1 MSSNSLYALV
11 SVSLVSLLAL
21 AGLLAIPVKPAQM
34 RRIVFVLVALGTG
47 TMLGNA
53 IVHLIP
59 ESFEFVDKGAIAGT
73 TVSILILAGMTF
85 CFVMEKVLKLH
96 CHHGTEH
103 VHEDKDCH
111 AHECEEEDDDEG
123 HHTHAHVHGIHPT
136 GHMSMISHMVDNLTD
151 GMLIGSMYLISI
163 PAGVATTLA
172 ILMHELPMEFGS
184 FGVLVKA
191 GFSKHGAVLV
201 NLASA
206 IVALAGTIL
215 VLVLGN
221 KVQALPVYLTPICG
235 GMVLYITMTALIP
248 RMLKETHPLRS
259 LLQVGIA
266 SIGVIIMILLKIYE

>member
-1 MSSNSLYALV
+1 MSSNSIYALV

-53 IVHLIP
+53 VVHLIP
-59 ESFEFVDKGAIAGT
+59 ESFEFADKGAIAGT

-96 CHHGTEH
+96 CHHGPEH
-103 VHEDKDCH
+103 VHEDRDCD
-111 AHECEEEDDDEG
+111 AHDDDGDED
-123 HHTHAHVHGIHPT
+123 HHTHVHGIHPT
-136 GHMSMISHMVDNLTD
+136 GHMSMVSHMVDNLTD

-163 PAGVATTLA
+163 PAGVATTVA

-206 IVALAGTIL
+206 LVALCGTIL
-215 VLVLGN
+215 VLVLGD
-221 KVQALPVYLTPICG
+221 KVQGLPVYLTPICG
-235 GMVLYITMTALIP
+235 GMVLYITMTSLIP
-248 RMLKETHPLRS
+248 RMLKETNPLRS

-266 SIGVIIMILLKIYE
+266 SIGVIIMVMLKIYE

>member
-1 MSSNSLYALV
+1 MSSNAIYALV

-59 ESFEFVDKGAIAGT
+59 EAFEFADKGAIAGT

-85 CFVMEKVLKLH
+85 CFLMEKVLKLH
-96 CHHGTEH
+96 CHHGAEH
-103 VHEDKDCH
+103 VHEDKDCD
-111 AHECEEEDDDEG
+111 AHDEDDDED
-123 HHTHAHVHGIHPT
+123 HHTHVHGIHPT

-201 NLASA
+201 NLSSA
-206 IVALAGTIL
+206 IVALFGTIL
-215 VLVLGN
+215 VLVLGSR
-221 KVQALPVYLTPICG
+221 VQALPVYLTPICG

-248 RMLKETHPLRS
+248 RMLKETNPARS
-259 LLQVGIA
+259 LIQIAIA
-266 SIGVIIMILLKIYE
+266 SVGVIIMVMLKIYE

>member
-1 MSSNSLYALV
+1 MNSNAIYALV
-11 SVSLVSLLAL
+11 SVSLVSVLAL
-21 AGLLAIPVKPAQM
+21 AGLLAIPVKPALM
-34 RRIVFVLVALGTG
+34 RRIIFVLVSLGTG

-59 ESFEFVDKGAIAGT
+59 ESFEFVSKGAIAGT
-73 TVSILILAGMTF
+73 SVSMLILAGMCF

-103 VHEDKDCH
+103 VHEDKECH
-111 AHECEEEDDDEG
+111 AHEDEDEDA
-123 HHTHAHVHGIHPT
+123 HTHLHGIHPT

-163 PAGVATTLA
+163 PAGLAVTLA

-191 GFSKHGAVLV
+191 GFTKHGAVLV
-201 NLASA
+201 NLSSA
-206 IVALAGTIL
+206 FVALGGTIL
-215 VLVLGN
+215 VLLLGS
-221 KVQALPVYLTPICG
+221 KVQSLPMYLTPVCA
-235 GMVLYITMTALIP
+235 GMVLYITMTGLIP
-248 RMLKETHPLRS
+248 RMLKENNPLRS

-266 SIGVIIMILLKIYE
+266 SIGVIVMIVLKIYE

>member
-1 MSSNSLYALV
+1 MSSNSVYALV

-34 RRIVFVLVALGTG
+34 RRIIFVLVALGTG

-85 CFVMEKVLKLH
+85 CFIMEKVLKLH
-96 CHHGTEH
+96 CHHGAEH
-103 VHEDKDCH
+103 VHEDKECH
-111 AHECEEEDDDEG
+111 AHDDDDDEE
-123 HHTHAHVHGIHPT
+123 HHTHVHGIHPT

-163 PAGVATTLA
+163 PAGLATTLA

-191 GFSKHGAVLV
+191 GFSKRGAVLV
-201 NLASA
+201 NLSSA
-206 IVALAGTIL
+206 IVALIGTIL
-215 VLVLGN
+215 VLALGAS
-221 KVQALPVYLTPICG
+221 VQGLPVYLTPICG

-248 RMLKETHPLRS
+248 RMLKETNPLRS
-259 LLQVGIA
+259 LLQIGIA
-266 SIGVIIMILLKIYE
+266 SIGVIIMIVLKIYE

>member
-11 SVSLVSLLAL
+11 SVSLVSVLAL

-59 ESFEFVDKGAIAGT
+59 EAFEFADKGAIAGT
-73 TVSILILAGMTF
+73 TVSILILSGMSF
-85 CFVMEKVLKLH
+85 SFVMEKVLKLH
-96 CHHGTEH
+96 CHHGAEH
-103 VHEDKDCH
+103 VHEDKECPCH
-111 AHECEEEDDDEG
+111 DDDDDDHEG
-123 HHTHAHVHGIHPT
+123 HHTHVHGIHPT
-136 GHMSMISHMVDNLTD
+136 GHLSMISHMVDNLTD

-163 PAGVATTLA
+163 PAGLATTLA

-191 GFSKHGAVLV
+191 GFSKRGAVLV
-201 NLASA
+201 NLSSA
-206 IVALAGTIL
+206 LVALAGTIL
-215 VLVLGN
+215 VLVLGS

-235 GMVLYITMTALIP
+235 GMVLYITMTALVP
-248 RMLKETHPLRS
+248 RMLKENNPLRS

>member
-1 MSSNSLYALV
+1 MSSNAIYALV
-11 SVSLVSLLAL
+11 SVSLVSVLAL

-34 RRIVFVLVALGTG
+34 RRIVFVLVSLATG

-59 ESFEFVDKGAIAGT
+59 ESFEFANKGAIAGT

-85 CFVMEKVLKLH
+85 CFLMEKVLKLH
-96 CHHGTEH
+96 CHHGAEH
-103 VHEDKDCH
+103 VHEDKNCDSH
-111 AHECEEEDDDEG
+111 DDDDDAD
-123 HHTHAHVHGIHPT
+123 HHTHVHGIHPT

-191 GFSKHGAVLV
+191 GFTKRGAVLV
-201 NLASA
+201 NLSSA
-206 IVALAGTIL
+206 IVALFGTIL
-215 VLVLGN
+215 VLVLGSS
-221 KVQALPVYLTPICG
+221 VQALPVYLTPICG
-235 GMVLYITMTALIP
+235 GMVLYITMTSLIP
-248 RMLKETHPLRS
+248 RMLKETNPVRS
-259 LLQVGIA
+259 LTQIAIA
-266 SIGVIIMILLKIYE
+266 SIGVIIMVMLKIYE